1 MCGDPICTVAEV
13 WCCSE
18 YYLWL
23 FDGGFLLEV
32 YTALYCYRA
41 IFSKLAV
48 CKLDLSRGGLTRSHG
63 VLDHGL
69 NLHWNIPLNV
79 WACGVSVPAFF

>member
-1 MCGDPICTVAEV
+1 MCWDPFCTVAEV

-23 FDGGFLLEV
+23 FEGGFLV
-32 YTALYCYRA
+32 GAYTAMYYYRA
-41 IFSKLAV
+41 VFFMKLLNLRKLAV
-48 CKLDLSRGGLTRSHG
+48 CKLDLSRGVLLGVI

-69 NLHWNIPLNV
+69 NLHTIQSEHQMYP
-79 WACGVSVPAFF
+79 